1 MPPSTSS
8 TPISIPTS
16 SPIAIRRR
24 DSSSD
29 DDDDSDSIGGGQH
42 RTALNESDSIAE
54 LQVGSLPMH
63 LRRTGRG
70 TNSNSR
76 TMRQYHRNNSSDQLH
91 QFMGAMSLPPPRA
104 PFISARQDIDSKL
117 SSMPEIS
124 LPESAA
130 STDPDLSSSLPFG
143 SLRESQ
149 FTHPHLD
156 RWQQRSNDSSS
167 NQLTT
172 TKFQPQ
178 SLPVY
183 ASTGSG
189 GIGSFFPESN
199 DVTLPERDRNMLNE
213 SSGIGGLLEG
223 SRDGDNN
230 NYYSRD
236 IAGMTNQ
243 YNQLALDG
251 SGIPHDG
258 AQGNVTFDDGRPN
271 GTNDDGNLSRS
282 LTALDMLKR
291 IRQTAPLAPPSQL
304 ERPEANVESRSNSN
318 LTGLMEQQQQQ
329 NQYNAAQS
337 LVDGNEQHYD
347 HHADPDMFEAFDFEL
362 DG

>member
-1 MPPSTSS
+1 MPPSTSA

-16 SPIAIRRR
+16 SPIAIHRR

-29 DDDDSDSIGGGQH
+29 DDDDSDSIGERRQH
-42 RTALNESDSIAE
+42 RTALNESDSVAE

-63 LRRTGRG
+63 LRRPGR
-70 TNSNSR
+70 TSNSNNNR
-76 TMRQYHRNNSSDQLH
+76 MRQYHRNNSSDQLQ

-104 PFISARQDIDSKL
+104 PFISARQDMDNKL
-117 SSMPEIS
+117 SSMPEIE
-124 LPESAA
+124 LPESVA
-130 STDPDLSSSLPFG
+130 STDPDLSSSVPFG

-156 RWQQRSNDSSS
+156 RWQQSSS
-167 NQLTT
+167 NNSYQQTT
-172 TKFQPQ
+172 TTQFQPQ
-178 SLPVY
+178 SLPAY

-199 DVTLPERDRNMLNE
+199 NATSSETNRNMLNE
-213 SSGIGGLLEG
+213 SSGIGDLLEG

-230 NYYSRD
+230 NNYSRD
-236 IAGMTNQ
+236 LAGITND
-243 YNQLALDG
+243 YNQLTLDVAG
-251 SGIPHDG
+251 RHFF
-258 AQGNVTFDDGRPN
+258 FD
-271 GTNDDGNLSRS
+271 NDDGNLSRS
-282 LTALDMLKR
+282 LTALDMMTR

-304 ERPEANVESRSNSN
+304 ERLESNGVDSSSNSN

-329 NQYNAAQS
+329 QYNAAQS
-337 LVDGNEQHYD
+337 HVGGNEQHYD

-362 DG
+362 DE